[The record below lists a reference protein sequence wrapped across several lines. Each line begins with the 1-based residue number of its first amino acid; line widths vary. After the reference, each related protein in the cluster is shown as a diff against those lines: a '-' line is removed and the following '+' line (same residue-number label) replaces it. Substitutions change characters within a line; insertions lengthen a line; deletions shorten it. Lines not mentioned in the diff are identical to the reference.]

1 MSLETPCT
9 SVCQI
14 DPRSHLC
21 FGCGRTIAE
30 IAGWSGLTGAER
42 RAIMAQLPERMAA
55 AGLALVSPRG
65 ESGPR

>member
-1 MSLETPCT
+1 MS
-9 SVCQI
+9 
-14 DPRSHLC
+14 
-21 FGCGRTIAE
+21 
-30 IAGWSGLTGAER
+30 GAER